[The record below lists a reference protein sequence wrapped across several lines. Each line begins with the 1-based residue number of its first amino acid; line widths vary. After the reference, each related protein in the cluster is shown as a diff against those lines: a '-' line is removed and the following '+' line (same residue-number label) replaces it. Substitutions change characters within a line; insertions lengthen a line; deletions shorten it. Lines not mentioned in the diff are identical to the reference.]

1 MDYRIRQAALSDI
14 NHIMHIEQASFA
26 PAIRETQSIFE
37 ERLTVAPECS
47 RVLYSTANGRI
58 FGYFTAEIWEKSSL
72 SEETFLLGHSTA
84 ACHVPNGNVLYISSF
99 ALLPELRGRKIET
112 ADGSMGIAKM
122 FFRSA
127 LEEILAAH
135 PNIQKMLLLVHED
148 WKNAQR
154 IYQSENFACL
164 TAFPEFHGFEG
175 KTALIYEK
183 KREGVTN

>member
-14 NHIMHIEQASFA
+14 TSIMHIEQASFA
-26 PAIRETQSIFE
+26 PAIREEQSVFE
-37 ERLTVAPECS
+37 ERLTVARECS
-47 RVLYSTANGRI
+47 RVLYAAADGRI

-72 SEETFLLGHSTA
+72 TEKTFLLGHSTA
-84 ACHVPNGNVLYISSF
+84 ACHVPNGSILYISSF

-112 ADGSMGIAKM
+112 ADGNIGIAKM
-122 FFRSA
+122 FFRSS
-127 LEEILAAH
+127 LKEVLAAY

-154 IYQSENFACL
+154 IYQSEGFACV
-164 TAFPEFHGFEG
+164 TAFPAFNGFEG

-183 KREGVTN
+183 KRDGVTN